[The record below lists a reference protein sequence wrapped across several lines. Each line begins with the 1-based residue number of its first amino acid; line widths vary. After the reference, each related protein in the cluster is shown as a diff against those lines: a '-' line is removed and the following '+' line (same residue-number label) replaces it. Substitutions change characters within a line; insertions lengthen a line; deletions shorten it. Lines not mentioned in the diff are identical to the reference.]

1 LTIEPESNPSF
12 TVTIAL
18 LGYRCRPTPR
28 SVLLVS
34 AVSFARTTGDYYQ
47 HSPAMSAPSW
57 QRPRHVLLLL
67 SKLTCDDCAFV
78 AKTASR
84 ALTIINARPRCL
96 RPRGNDRLACCYY
109 YQRSPAMS
117 APSWQ
122 RPPRVLLLLSTLA
135 PMNAPLRQ
143 RPPRVPI
150 LSSTLAR
157 DYCALVAQTASH
169 AKSSWPGPF
178 TRPPVK
184 IVRFPCCA
192 LTSRMAFTSS
202 STSSTK
208 QKARLR
214 CLRLRGKTTFSR
226 AVLILHLSLSTVHHR
241 RQ

>member
-78 AKTASR
+78 AKIASR

-96 RPRGNDRLACCYY
+96 RPRGNDRFACCYY

-135 PMNAPLRQ
+135 RDVCALVATTASRAVIIINA
-143 RPPRVPI
+143 RP
-150 LSSTLAR
+150 
-157 DYCALVAQTASH
+157 DQCALVAQTASH

-192 LTSRMAFTSS
+192 LASRMAFTSS